1 MVSGVT
7 QLYQLGLKMIFCEA
21 LDRLAGS
28 VSAGDPRRSTKRK
41 QDAASRTIV
50 QAAASRVFEVN
61 CEGME
66 NKASKVQQPQQTGML
81 FMQRQQVQPAAHMA
95 IMQSQQ
101 AWIIEQQAGSPLVQ
115 VMQTPLSV
123 ISHLHMPIV
132 MLQQQTI
139 MPFIIMQQLHMP
151 PAIMV
156 QRFCIIVA
164 DIVSSHL
171 QVIFMP
177 PLHFSIV
184 IVQRGTII
192 HCGVVGMV
200 AVPPIAPV
208 AMGPMPVIMLLRSII
223 IAFVI
228 VVCPCRRFDR
238 FLPDLARS
246 RLFMSTIINLS

>member
-1 MVSGVT
+1 M
-7 QLYQLGLKMIFCEA
+7 
-21 LDRLAGS
+21 
-28 VSAGDPRRSTKRK
+28 
-41 QDAASRTIV
+41 
-50 QAAASRVFEVN
+50 N
-61 CEGME
+61 CEGLE
-66 NKASKVQQPQQTGML
+66 NRASKVQQPQQTGML

-115 VMQTPLSV
+115 VMQTPSSV

-200 AVPPIAPV
+200 GMVAVPPIAPG
-208 AMGPMPVIMLLRSII
+208 AMGPMPVIILLRSII
-223 IAFVI
+223 IALVI

-246 RLFMSTIINLS
+246 RLFMSTIINIS

>member
-1 MVSGVT
+1 M
-7 QLYQLGLKMIFCEA
+7 
-21 LDRLAGS
+21 
-28 VSAGDPRRSTKRK
+28 
-41 QDAASRTIV
+41 
-50 QAAASRVFEVN
+50 N

-228 VVCPCRRFDR
+228 AVCPCRKFDR
-238 FLPDLARS
+238 FLPELARS
-246 RLFMSTIINLS
+246 RLFMSTIINIS

>member
-1 MVSGVT
+1 M
-7 QLYQLGLKMIFCEA
+7 
-21 LDRLAGS
+21 
-28 VSAGDPRRSTKRK
+28 
-41 QDAASRTIV
+41 
-50 QAAASRVFEVN
+50 N
-61 CEGME
+61 CEGLQ

-115 VMQTPLSV
+115 VMQTPSSV
-123 ISHLHMPIV
+123 ISHLHMPII

-164 DIVSSHL
+164 DILSSQL

-177 PLHFSIV
+177 PLHFSIF

-192 HCGVVGMV
+192 HCGGIGLV
-200 AVPPIAPV
+200 AVPPIAPAV
-208 AMGPMPVIMLLRSII
+208 IPMPVIMPLRSII
-223 IAFVI
+223 IALVI
-228 VVCPCRRFDR
+228 VVCPCDEIESS
-238 FLPDLARS
+238 LPDLARS
-246 RLFMSTIINLS
+246 RLVMVLIIEPEDGNASKFIRMSA

>member
-1 MVSGVT
+1 
-7 QLYQLGLKMIFCEA
+7 
-21 LDRLAGS
+21 
-28 VSAGDPRRSTKRK
+28 
-41 QDAASRTIV
+41 
-50 QAAASRVFEVN
+50 VN
-61 CEGME
+61 CERLK
-66 NKASKVQQPQQTGML
+66 NRASTVQQLQQTGML
-81 FMQRQQVQPAAHMA
+81 FMQRQQVQPALHMA

-101 AWIIEQQAGSPLVQ
+101 AWIIEQQASSPLVQ
-115 VMQTPLSV
+115 VMQTPSSV

-164 DIVSSHL
+164 DILSSHL

-192 HCGVVGMV
+192 HCGGIGMV
-200 AVPPIAPV
+200 AVPPIAPG
-208 AMGPMPVIMLLRSII
+208 AMVPMPVIMLLRSII
-223 IAFVI
+223 IALVI

-238 FLPDLARS
+238 FCPTLPGRGSSCL
-246 RLFMSTIINLS
+246 RLSTLLTGIQANS